1 MEVKKSAI
9 EFLINKAFA
18 FALLF
23 LIVQQLIV
31 ASSTYWIAG
40 LAKQVSAN
48 ENFTLYLVLF
58 ILSLTL
64 VYIPSSLAAVFLEK
78 SKFLALEKYVERFRL
93 NFWNRASIR
102 TSKEFKDYHLPYV
115 SSEGFLVFNESSKF
129 IFDWASVVLN
139 VSLNV
144 LALSLVLD
152 TSIAWSYLVGLAFVS
167 SVIFFFRK
175 RIHVKGAE
183 AQSARTA
190 LQRVLSLAWDN
201 FLLGNKYNQ
210 SLYQSELKVRQS
222 LALGTAVR
230 SQYWNNLASA
240 LGMLLMMAP
249 VLVWTSVLFLEN
261 MDNPSVLTVLVATL
275 PRQVLILQHAYVV
288 IFYSTSWSA
297 LSARLK
303 GLGQAAE
310 TPKTSQNLEERIQW
324 NRLKY
329 ETHGTLPDLA
339 SLKELIIKPVP
350 SSGRITIR
358 GPNGVGKSTF
368 LCWLKEQLGESAY
381 YLPAHHEL
389 VFEKTNERNLSTGQ
403 ELREFLKEI
412 SVKAV
417 DKIEIL
423 MLDEWDANLDLQSRQ
438 VFSKLID
445 KLSESLLIV
454 EVRHNV

>member
-1 MEVKKSAI
+1 MEIKKSALG
-9 EFLINKAFA
+9 FLINKAFT
-18 FALLF
+18 FALTF

-40 LAKQVSAN
+40 LAKQVGAN
-48 ENFTLYLVLF
+48 ENLTLYLVLF

-115 SSEGFLVFNESSKF
+115 SSEGFLVFDESSKF
-129 IFDWASVVLN
+129 IFDWTSVVLN
-139 VSLNV
+139 VALNV

-152 TSIAWSYLVGLAFVS
+152 SSIAWSYLVGLVLVLI
-167 SVIFFFRK
+167 VIFSFRK
-175 RIHVKGAE
+175 KIHAEGAE

-210 SLYQSELKVRQS
+210 SLYQRELRVRQS
-222 LALGTAVR
+222 SALGTAVR
-230 SQYWNNLASA
+230 SQYWNNFASA
-240 LGMLLMMAP
+240 VGMLLMMAP
-249 VLVWTSVLFLEN
+249 VLVWTSILFFKN
-261 MDNPSVLTVLVATL
+261 MDNPSVLAVLVATL

-303 GLGQAAE
+303 GLGQSVE
-310 TPKTSQNLEERIQW
+310 TSKTLQNPEERIQW
-324 NRLKY
+324 NRLQS
-329 ETHGTLPDLA
+329 ETHGTLPNLA
-339 SLKELIIKPVP
+339 SLRELIAKPTP

-358 GPNGVGKSTF
+358 GPNGTGKSTF
-368 LCWLKEQLGESAY
+368 LCLLKERLGESAY

-389 VFEKTNERNLSTGQ
+389 VFERTSEKNLSTGQ
-403 ELREFLKEI
+403 ALREFLEEI
-412 SVKAV
+412 SAKAA
-417 DKIEIL
+417 DDIKIL

-438 VFSKLID
+438 IFSELID
-445 KLSESLLIV
+445 KLSESLLVV
-454 EVRHNV
+454 EIRHNV